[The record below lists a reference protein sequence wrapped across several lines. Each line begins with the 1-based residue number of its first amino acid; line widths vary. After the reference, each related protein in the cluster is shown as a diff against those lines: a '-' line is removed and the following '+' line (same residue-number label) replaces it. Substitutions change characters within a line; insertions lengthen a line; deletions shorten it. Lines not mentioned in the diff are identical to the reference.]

1 MELGTDL
8 SEQAL
13 LIYTFIK
20 IRLIFWGTDFS
31 DVLDMMLF
39 SVLSLYC
46 HNLFPLLGPL
56 TLLKIEPFAKNLSIS
71 Q

>member
-39 SVLSLYC
+39 SVLSLLSQLISTFRST
-46 HNLFPLLGPL
+46 H
-56 TLLKIEPFAKNLSIS
+56 TLKN
-71 Q
+71 